1 MSVLRPTTGHP
12 EQRSGQRPGHAA
24 QILWSNLPV
33 LVIGSALVAIGWSVV
48 RALSPHLGWASIV
61 GIALLVVPAFAVLLR
76 GCEVLL
82 TDEHF
87 GVADLVRTGVRT
99 LLPSLKV
106 TAVPTLALLLTV
118 SGYQLWLVSGQAWML
133 ISVGLGAVVSLVAL
147 YTGVVA
153 LPYVVRTGAPLRT
166 GWLVSFYI
174 ATRNPVPVLAVLS
187 AVALGAWAAAYLS
200 FAVIVLIPA
209 PLALVWAAAV
219 AGATERSLV
228 TLASREGRPAGLRS
242 DGRGAA

>member
-1 MSVLRPTTGHP
+1 VL
-12 EQRSGQRPGHAA
+12 
-24 QILWSNLPV
+24 L
-33 LVIGSALVAIGWSVV
+33 IGSALVAIGWCVV
-48 RALSPHLGWASIV
+48 RALSPHLGWVSV
-61 GIALLVVPAFAVLLR
+61 LGIALLVVPAFAALLR

-87 GVADLVRTGVRT
+87 GVVDLFRTGART

-118 SGYQLWLVSGQAWML
+118 SGYQLWLASGEAWML
-133 ISVGLGAVVSLVAL
+133 ISVGLGAVVSLLAL

-187 AVALGAWAAAYLS
+187 AVALGVWAAAYLS

-219 AGATERSLV
+219 TGATERSLV
-228 TLASREGRPAGLRS
+228 TLATRTSRGRA
-242 DGRGAA
+242 